1 MAHRYTRTAIRP
13 DGSRHVESLSLDPV
27 RVAMQLGGG
36 NRTGGRL
43 DFLELVNR
51 WNRAG
56 LAATEPS
63 APVYVFTAEVTSC

>member
-1 MAHRYTRTAIRP
+1 MTHTYTRTAIKA

-27 RVAMQLGGG
+27 AVTMALGGG

-56 LAATEPS
+56 LAATEPES
-63 APVYVFTAEVTSC
+63 PVYIFTAEVTSA

>member
-1 MAHRYTRTAIRP
+1 MTHRYTRTTIKA
-13 DGSRHVESLSLDPV
+13 DGSRHVESLDLDAV
-27 RVAMQLGGG
+27 QVAMTLGG
-36 NRTGGRL
+36 NRAGNRL

-63 APVYVFTAEVTSC
+63 APVYIFTAEVTSC